1 MKASRKLI
9 YFVWSVFL
17 GWAMIY
23 IFPHIQ
29 MLLAPIFVNVGKE
42 IFTHTENSLLV
53 FLFNLLYSSFVAI
66 PICIVGILISK
77 YLFKITSITFCLPV
91 SVVVIGVSYW
101 SLSRTYGEEAF
112 KIYSVYPAEL
122 INPLVIAA
130 LFSTLFWLFVVKP
143 IKQNGE

>member
-1 MKASRKLI
+1 MKASRILI
-9 YFVWSVFL
+9 LFVWSVFL

-29 MLLAPIFVNVGKE
+29 MLLAPVFVNAGKE

-53 FLFNLLYSSFVAI
+53 FLFNLLYSSSVAL
-66 PICIVGILISK
+66 PICIAGILMSK
-77 YLFKITSITFCLPV
+77 YIFRITSITFCLPV
-91 SVVVIGVSYW
+91 SVVVIGLSYW
-101 SLSRTYGEEAF
+101 FLSRTYGEEAF

-130 LFSTLFWLFVVKP
+130 LFSTLFWLLVVKP
-143 IKQNGE
+143 TTQVGE